1 MNSSTLLLAALILLG
16 VGAVITVFIA
26 RYRTL
31 CGYVAFGIVLVA
43 SICVAIVA
51 MAVLG
56 GASVSIAVPTLTVSS
71 LESTLVF
78 TVDKLGAIFLLIT
91 CLVAPCATLFS
102 IQYLQTHQR
111 FSLARYYPPLLL
123 FFASVICVLS
133 VRNMLFFLHFWE
145 FMTLTS
151 YMLIVF
157 YWVDPQ
163 SRRGGLIYFIA
174 THVGTG
180 CMLLATLILYA
191 HAPAKS
197 LEFADLR
204 EAMTIVM
211 ATSPALAH
219 LVLGLFVI
227 GFATKAGILPFGF
240 WLPHAHPVAPSPFS
254 AVLSG
259 CMVKVGV
266 YGLLMMFTSLVPL
279 SRFTTVWGIWIAVLG
294 TASIFIA
301 TLTALQQSDSKRL
314 LAFHTIG
321 QMGYIWLG
329 LGVGLALL
337 RISPAVAVV
346 ALIAGLFHAVNHA
359 CFKTLLFLNAGAA
372 LYRTGTRDMEKAG
385 GLMSIMP
392 VTAATAMVGALS
404 ISGVPGLNGFVSK
417 WLIFASTIVG
427 GLSIPSLVFLA
438 ITAIFISAIT
448 LASFLKFLGMLFV
461 GRLHVGPEVEHRE
474 VPATMLIPQ
483 VLMAIPCV
491 AFGVAPVL
499 ALKYLYVAVSGILPV
514 GYSPAFASLFGSSPL
529 AIELTVGGGGTGAW
543 GPVAI
548 LVAFGGCLVL
558 GYLISRMGA
567 AQTREVPMWLC
578 GEEHDFAEVRY
589 PVHSFLLTFNKYFA
603 KLYPPIPLP
612 KLPRPTAILRLFDI
626 DRWFYRPGLEWGERI
641 VRVISAAHAGY
652 PQLYMLWMIVGAAL
666 AVIVLFS
673 MGGGP

>member
-1 MNSSTLLLAALILLG
+1 MTSSTLLLAALILLG

-31 CGYVAFGIVLVA
+31 CGYVAFAVVLVA

-51 MAVLG
+51 IAVLG

-78 TVDKLGAIFLLIT
+78 TVDKLGAVFLLIT

-102 IQYLQTHQR
+102 IKYLETHQR

-151 YMLIVF
+151 YILIVF

-180 CMLLATLILYA
+180 CMLVATLILYA
-191 HAPAKS
+191 HTPAKS

-266 YGLLMMFTSLVPL
+266 YGLLVVFTSLLPL
-279 SRFTTVWGIWIAVLG
+279 SRFTTMWGVWVAVLG
-294 TASIFIA
+294 TASIFIG

-329 LGVGLALL
+329 VGAGLALL
-337 RISPAVAVV
+337 RISPALAVV

-372 LYRTGTRDMEKAG
+372 LYRTGTRNMEKAG
-385 GLMSIMP
+385 GLMYIMP
-392 VTAATAMVGALS
+392 ITAATAIVASLS
-404 ISGVPGLNGFVSK
+404 IAGVPGFNGFVSK
-417 WLIFASTIVG
+417 WLIFASTIMG
-427 GLSIPSLVFLA
+427 GSSIPSLVFLS
-438 ITAIFISAIT
+438 ITAIFISAVT

-461 GRLHVGPEVEHRE
+461 GRLDIGPDVEPRE
-474 VPATMLIPQ
+474 VPVTMVIPQ
-483 VLMAIPCV
+483 VVIGIFCIL
-491 AFGVAPVL
+491 FGVLPVV
-499 ALKYLYVAVSGILPV
+499 AMKPLYTAVSGILPT
-514 GYSPAFASLFGSSPL
+514 GYAPDFAALFGGSPL
-529 AIELTVGGGGTGAW
+529 TVNLNISGMSTGGW
-543 GPVAI
+543 GPTIV
-548 LVAFGGCLVL
+548 LVAFAGCLAL
-558 GYLISRMGA
+558 AYLISRMGG
-567 AQTREVPMWLC
+567 AQTRQVPMWLC
-578 GEEHDFAEVRY
+578 GEEHPFAEVRY
-589 PVHSFLLTFNKYFA
+589 PVHSFLLPFNRLFSRIYQ
-603 KLYPPIPLP
+603 PVIMP
-612 KLPRPTAILRLFDI
+612 KLSRPSSILRAFDV
-626 DRWFYRPGLEWGERI
+626 DNWLYYPGVRIGEWI
-641 VRVISAAHAGY
+641 VRIASRTHTGV
-652 PQLYMLWMIVGAAL
+652 PQMYMLWVIAGAVL
-666 AVIVLFS
+666 AVIVLFA
-673 MGGGP
+673 M